1 MLRNLTFVSC
11 TIYSLQILAS
21 DQNKFLLFS
30 SNFWTTL
37 VTSKKPLLIVFWATF
52 WEITGNVLENLEQL
66 VESPSRSPQVSS
78 FLAETYL
85 RNAAFRYPETVFDWL
100 HHQLH
105 HSHLLFS
112 IVSHPSV
119 PRSCPFHSFFL
130 SFLSFSFFDGQFSHS
145 LSRLCPD
152 KLWAW
157 CDAYPHHR
165 HIHGTDLIV
174 NRYTPKLDQKITHA
188 LIAGLQGFKLH

>member
-11 TIYSLQILAS
+11 TSCSLQILAS
-21 DQNKFLLFS
+21 DQDKFLLFS
-30 SNFWTTL
+30 SNFWATL
-37 VTSKKPLLIVFWATF
+37 VTYKKPLLIVFWATF

-66 VESPSRSPQVSS
+66 VESLSRSPQVSS

-112 IVSHPSV
+112 IVSHPSL
-119 PRSCPFHSFFL
+119 PRSCPFHSFF
-130 SFLSFSFFDGQFSHS
+130 FLSFSFFLFFRWAVFIS
-145 LSRLCPD
+145 LVSTLPRQTLSLMRCRSPPPAYTRNWPHRQIGIHLNWIKRL
-152 KLWAW
+152 
-157 CDAYPHHR
+157 H
-165 HIHGTDLIV
+165 
-174 NRYTPKLDQKITHA
+174 TH
-188 LIAGLQGFKLH
+188 

>member
-11 TIYSLQILAS
+11 TICSFQILAS

-30 SNFWTTL
+30 SNFWATL
-37 VTSKKPLLIVFWATF
+37 VTYKKPLLIVFWATF

-78 FLAETYL
+78 FFSEDLPSTKRSLPLPRKCL
-85 RNAAFRYPETVFDWL
+85 RLVASSTTP
-100 HHQLH
+100 QP
-105 HSHLLFS
+105 
-112 IVSHPSV
+112 PSV
-119 PRSCPFHSFFL
+119 QHCHATRLSQGHVHFILFFFP
-130 SFLSFSFFDGQFSHS
+130 FLSFSFFGGQFSYR
-145 LSRLCPD
+145 LARLCPD

-157 CDAYPHHR
+157 RDVHPHQP

-174 NRYTPKLDQKITHA
+174 KSVYT
-188 LIAGLQGFKLH
+188 